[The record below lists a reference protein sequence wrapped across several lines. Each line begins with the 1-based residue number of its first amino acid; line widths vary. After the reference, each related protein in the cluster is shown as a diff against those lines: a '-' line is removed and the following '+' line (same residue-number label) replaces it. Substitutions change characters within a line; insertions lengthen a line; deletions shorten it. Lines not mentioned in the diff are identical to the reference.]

1 MLNLL
6 RICMRIIDPCYRML
20 STIDQPSD
28 RCYTMY
34 IVNEVKRMNT
44 IREQLCMNLSYL
56 TDGDAE
62 LTNAIILEYVSLLD
76 NKRLNDMLEYT
87 SKEMRAN
94 V

>member
-6 RICMRIIDPCYRML
+6 RICTRTNYPCYRML
-20 STIDQPSD
+20 STVDLPSD

-44 IREQLCMNLSYL
+44 IREQLCMNLAYL
-56 TDGDAE
+56 CNGDNDF
-62 LTNAIILEYVSLLD
+62 TQAIIIEYAALLD
-76 NKRLNDMLEYT
+76 DKRLEEMIEFT
-87 SKEMRAN
+87 TKEMRAN